1 MIALTVVLI
10 KGKATGLSQF
20 TVQSSSEVVKDIHK
34 ELLIYSSNLRIQE
47 TIEQDTNVFS
57 NFPNVFIQCLYTNVM
72 YTYCR

>member
-1 MIALTVVLI
+1 MIALAVVLI

-47 TIEQDTNVFS
+47 TIEQDTNAVF
-57 NFPNVFIQCLYTNVM
+57 
-72 YTYCR
+72 